1 MFVNMEFKDLKIGD
15 NIYILESVG
24 TFNKVNNYNIGTITL
39 IGQPYDDTSLDNP
52 YISNMFKKKKV
63 DITISCEGVSKK
75 ITVDADKDVITD
87 NTLGLTIS
95 TSKQQLVSQIQ
106 TWYKDCQSK
115 LAAMQRYKEE
125 ATKYQQMLQQLKGE
139 TENQNNNTTT
149 DIIKVG

>member
-1 MFVNMEFKDLKIGD
+1 MEFKDLKIGD

-87 NTLGLTIS
+87 NILGLTIS

-125 ATKYQQMLQQLKGE
+125 AAKYQQMLSQLKGE
-139 TENQNNNTTT
+139 TKVENNPGT
-149 DIIKVG
+149 DIIKVGQ

>member
-1 MFVNMEFKDLKIGD
+1 MEFKDLKIGD

-87 NTLGLTIS
+87 NSLGLTIS
-95 TSKQQLVSQIQ
+95 TTKQQLISQIQ

-125 ATKYQQMLQQLKGE
+125 SQKYQKMLQQLKGE
-139 TENQNNNTTT
+139 TDDNKNNNTTT

>member
-1 MFVNMEFKDLKIGD
+1 MEFKDLKIGD

-125 ATKYQQMLQQLKGE
+125 AAKYQQMLQQLKGE
-139 TENQNNNTTT
+139 TKVENNPGT
-149 DIIKVG
+149 DIIKVGQ

>member
-1 MFVNMEFKDLKIGD
+1 MEFKDLKIGD

>member
-1 MFVNMEFKDLKIGD
+1 MEFKDLKIGD

-39 IGQPYDDTSLDNP
+39 VGQPYDDNTMDNP
-52 YISNMFKKKKV
+52 YIANMFKKKKV

-87 NTLGLTIS
+87 NTLGLTVS
-95 TSKQQLVSQIQ
+95 TTKQQLISQIQ

-115 LAAMQRYKEE
+115 LAAMQRYREE
-125 ATKYQQMLQQLKGE
+125 AAKYQQMLKQLKDG
-139 TENQNNNTTT
+139 TDNQNNNINKDT
-149 DIIKVG
+149 IKVG

>member
-1 MFVNMEFKDLKIGD
+1 MEFKDLKIGD

-24 TFNKVNNYNIGTITL
+24 TFNKVNNYNVGTITL

-87 NTLGLTIS
+87 NILGLTIS

-125 ATKYQQMLQQLKGE
+125 AAKYQQMLQQLKGE
-139 TENQNNNTTT
+139 TKVENNPGT
-149 DIIKVG
+149 DIIKVGQ

>member
-1 MFVNMEFKDLKIGD
+1 MEFKDLKIGD

-87 NTLGLTIS
+87 NILGLTIS

-125 ATKYQQMLQQLKGE
+125 AAKYQQMLQQLKGE
-139 TENQNNNTTT
+139 TKVENNPGT
-149 DIIKVG
+149 DIIKVGQ